1 MSAFSDFLKNIISDF
16 KKKYALKFVFFCQKK
31 KFNNSFS
38 FEISPSSIVE
48 SVVLTKKFMEGQ
60 HRIVRYDQMTTLSP
74 SSILGGASE
83 A

>member
-1 MSAFSDFLKNIISDF
+1 MVSMDELVSLTSFLIVVILLLIPFGLNPENIKDFDKLF
-16 KKKYALKFVFFCQKK
+16 ALFLF
-31 KFNNSFS
+31 
-38 FEISPSSIVE
+38 PL
-48 SVVLTKKFMEGQ
+48 VLTKQTMEGQ

>member
-1 MSAFSDFLKNIISDF
+1 MVTMDELVSLTSFLIVVILLLIPFGLNPENIKDFDKLF
-16 KKKYALKFVFFCQKK
+16 AMFLF
-31 KFNNSFS
+31 
-38 FEISPSSIVE
+38 PL
-48 SVVLTKKFMEGQ
+48 VLTKQTMEGQ

>member
-1 MSAFSDFLKNIISDF
+1 MVTMDELVSLTSFLIVVILLLIPFGLNPENIKDFDKLF
-16 KKKYALKFVFFCQKK
+16 ALFLF
-31 KFNNSFS
+31 
-38 FEISPSSIVE
+38 PL
-48 SVVLTKKFMEGQ
+48 VLTKQTMEGQ

>member
-1 MSAFSDFLKNIISDF
+1 MVTMDELVSLTSFLIVVILLLIPFGLNPENIKDFDKLF
-16 KKKYALKFVFFCQKK
+16 ALFLFPL
-31 KFNNSFS
+31 
-38 FEISPSSIVE
+38 E
-48 SVVLTKKFMEGQ
+48 LTKQTMEGQ